1 MHALVFLGYLLQ
13 SQITEWQGVCIF
25 SLENIYQ
32 LSYKTVVVI
41 HTTISS
47 VQSVFTHTHT
57 YLYLPPL
64 NKKKFKNFTNL
75 MASKLYLVLIF
86 TCFST
91 STSETKLH
99 LILLLAICIVS
110 FRTFFFVPFARF
122 TIVYFL
128 LFCSALYLYAYYPLY
143 AICTTRIFLSFKVL
157 SSKCLRRVTL

>member
-1 MHALVFLGYLLQ
+1 MHALVSLGYLLQ

-47 VQSVFTHTHT
+47 VYKVFSHTHP
-57 YLYLPPL
+57 YLPPL
-64 NKKKFKNFTNL
+64 NKKIFKNFTNL

-91 STSETKLH
+91 STSETKLP

-110 FRTFFFVPFARF
+110 FRTFLFVPFAHF

-128 LFCSALYLYAYYPLY
+128 LFCSALYLHAYYPLY

-157 SSKCLRRVTL
+157 SSKCLRRLTL